1 MRSSLSYRIA
11 IFITVISVI
20 LSIAYIIGNS
30 YPIEWFFTIVMSST
44 AMGSLSI
51 LIYTRRLRYLAAS
64 SPHAAFLAAGLGI
77 VASVSIGGNWFL
89 WTIII
94 GMVLVYVAGYMI
106 YKGVDPEDS
115 ASIFVAF
122 SSSMGALV
130 LYYVLTR
137 YSYGVSVVSI
147 VIGDPLLSSLEIV
160 AYSIVI
166 GLLSVIYVYSV
177 GREIIYIGSDID
189 DARLAGLKIWLY
201 DWSLYTMI
209 GLTTIGLVKSVG
221 FVLEHVYLL
230 LPGAIAAM
238 MCRGVARSIT
248 FSILV
253 SILSA
258 SIGLLIS
265 ISLDLAPSAVSGGIL
280 IILFVIS
287 AIMKGR

>member
-1 MRSSLSYRIA
+1 MKSSLIFRIM
-11 IFITVISVI
+11 IFITIISVI
-20 LSIAYIIGNS
+20 ISIAYIIGNS
-30 YPIEWFFTIVMSST
+30 YPIEWFFTLVMSST

-77 VASVSIGGNWFL
+77 VASVSIGGSWFL
-89 WTIII
+89 WTVVI

-137 YSYGVSVVSI
+137 YSYGVSIVSI
-147 VIGDPLLSSLEIV
+147 VIGDPLLSSTEII
-160 AYSIVI
+160 AYSVVI
-166 GLLSVIYVYSV
+166 GLLAVIYVYAV

-201 DWSLYTMI
+201 DLSLYTMI

-230 LPGAIAAM
+230 IPGAIAAM
-238 MCRGVARSIT
+238 VCRGVARSIT

-280 IILFVIS
+280 IILFLAS